1 MTSKTI
7 LPEEERNSFKSGQF
21 YLLEMLEISNCFD
34 ALLASESEAQEDK
47 ESYLN
52 TIIEKDSKIHELIS
66 RIQELEKFIKE
77 CKSLVKSNVPEMV
90 RKAKEYKV

>member
-1 MTSKTI
+1 MKSKAI
-7 LPEEERNSFKSGQF
+7 LPEEEREDAG
-21 YLLEMLEISNCFD
+21 EICKGNYYTNQCYK

-77 CKSLVKSNVPEMV
+77 CKSLVNSNVPEMV
-90 RKAKEYKV
+90 RRVKEVKI